1 MSTLPPHPSF
11 SKFDNQICLH
21 PPSPQGE
28 GFPTIYLCYATMLLN
43 NILFCI
49 LYFSI
54 CLSVNLFWTTR
65 LSRGF
70 PFTKNHPKGGL
81 HHTAKKLLVQTERC
95 ECVYKR
101 AALANDAF
109 LRKGGTVEQA
119 YDFLLKIITSET
131 CSDAASLRGFSLRYF
146 FKITAPSPF
155 FPSGKNAYAKVRI
168 SF

>member
-1 MSTLPPHPSF
+1 MQNYEKKLCPSRASF
-11 SKFDNQICLH
+11 LLGNFHGILRCLRKF
-21 PPSPQGE
+21 PSHRKKVE
-28 GFPTIYLCYATMLLN
+28 GILDGFQNFLTQLCAKIVVFGRFIPN
-43 NILFCI
+43 KH
-49 LYFSI
+49 
-54 CLSVNLFWTTR
+54 R
-65 LSRGF
+65 R
-70 PFTKNHPKGGL
+70 KGGL

-119 YDFLLKIITSET
+119 YDFLLKIIASET